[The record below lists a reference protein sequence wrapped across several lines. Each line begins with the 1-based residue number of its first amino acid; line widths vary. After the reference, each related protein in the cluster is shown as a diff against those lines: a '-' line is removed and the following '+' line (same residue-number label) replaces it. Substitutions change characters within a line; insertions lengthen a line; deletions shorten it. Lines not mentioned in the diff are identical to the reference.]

1 MMTIYIFVIIIIIVQ
16 CVIAHPPGPPP
27 IPPQICKNYVGDTM
41 RGGACFSTN
50 LNSLTQVIQTE
61 DTKFDDPEIKE
72 WHFHVYWFQQNK
84 YQNESAMRIQKELIE
99 KVRTKA
105 FTVVLPGITS
115 EILPK
120 LNMSNNIPTFNDGPR
135 GPHPVGNFEVWTP
148 KESFADVLSFFM
160 LRRGEL
166 SILLHPLTPHTVQD
180 HSGRAMWLGKSFS
193 LDLTV
198 LCEGCHKD
206 ESQYP
211 ELGLGYSGKN

>member
-1 MMTIYIFVIIIIIVQ
+1 M
-16 CVIAHPPGPPP
+16 
-27 IPPQICKNYVGDTM
+27 
-41 RGGACFSTN
+41 
-50 LNSLTQVIQTE
+50 
-61 DTKFDDPEIKE
+61 
-72 WHFHVYWFQQNK
+72 
-84 YQNESAMRIQKELIE
+84 IE
-99 KVRTKA
+99 KSKDKS

-166 SILLHPLTPHTVQD
+166 SILLHPLTPYCAKIILEDQCGLVN
-180 HSGRAMWLGKSFS
+180 RFN

-211 ELGLGYSGKN
+211 EFLGYSGKN